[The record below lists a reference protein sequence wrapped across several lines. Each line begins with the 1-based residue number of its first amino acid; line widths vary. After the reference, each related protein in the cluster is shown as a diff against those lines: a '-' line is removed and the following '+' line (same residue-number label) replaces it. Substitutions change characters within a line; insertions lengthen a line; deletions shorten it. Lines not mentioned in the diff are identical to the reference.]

1 MTPPAA
7 MPDRWSVIGDLE
19 RPDHYYLPP
28 SATCVFW
35 GEYTPYEHTDG
46 QKWNFSPTN
55 QLISNFKKKMDRRGQ
70 QDWPWKARAVGT
82 VGQAFARMFNWDD
95 PTLANAAF
103 IPMPPSKART
113 DPMYD
118 SRILD
123 AMNIMR
129 VASRRQLDI
138 RDCLSFDG
146 THGASHE
153 SDERPSP
160 AQLYE
165 AMTFDPVQGR
175 VTDQPNIIL
184 LVDDMLTTGAHFV
197 AASRKLAE
205 AFPGVEVVGVFI
217 ARRRVPNPF
226 DDFDE
231 L

>member
-1 MTPPAA
+1 MNQPAV

-19 RPDHYYLPP
+19 RPDHYHLPP
-28 SATCVFW
+28 GPTCIFW
-35 GEYTPYEHTDG
+35 GEYTPYKHTDG
-46 QKWNFSPTN
+46 KGWNFSPTN
-55 QLISNFKKKMDRRGQ
+55 QLISNFKKKMERRGQ
-70 QDWPWKARAVGT
+70 PDWSWKARAVAT
-82 VGQAFARMFNWDD
+82 VGQAFAKMFNWND

-113 DPMYD
+113 DPNYD

-123 AMNIMR
+123 AVKMMA

-146 THGASHE
+146 AHEASHE
-153 SDERPSP
+153 TDDRPSP
-160 AQLYE
+160 EQLYE
-165 AMTFDPVQGR
+165 TLIFDPLQAR
-175 VTDQPNIIL
+175 IAAQPGIIF

-197 AASRKLAE
+197 AASRKLGE
-205 AFPGVEVVGVFI
+205 VFPGVQVVGVFV

-226 DDFDE
+226 EE